1 MSLKSLI
8 RYKTI
13 SKQIGPRVGD
23 DLTLPGE
30 PKIYST
36 KWDFS
41 VRHRSLNY
49 YRNIQFKSLL
59 KCVFPSYIG
68 YKNQKSKIPVVLF
81 VRFYVVPPSTAE
93 IPASKLKAENIP
105 AAESHELCEYF
116 LSFME
121 MLKGVLINSYRQIVK
136 VDMEKFYSDNPRT
149 VMNFMRYENYVE
161 LSNYNTL
168 QSKTEKECADGEI
181 RSIQPECERD
191 VAVEKLYSK

>member
-8 RYKTI
+8 RNKII

-23 DLTLPGE
+23 DLTLSGE

-49 YRNIQFKSLL
+49 HRNLQFKSLL
-59 KCVFPSYIG
+59 KCVFPAYIG
-68 YKNQKSKIPVVLF
+68 YKNGKSKVPVVLF
-81 VRFYVVPPSTAE
+81 VRFYVSPPASVD
-93 IPASKLKAENIP
+93 IPANKLKAESVP
-105 AAESHELCEYF
+105 ASDTHELGEYF
-116 LSFME
+116 LSFIE
-121 MLKGVLINSYRQIVK
+121 MLHGVLINSYRQIVK

-149 VMNFMRYENYVE
+149 VMQFMRYEAYVE

-168 QSKTEKECADGEI
+168 HAQTESKCTDGET
-181 RSIQPECERD
+181 RSLQPQSQRD
-191 VAVEKLYSK
+191 AAVERLYS